1 MLFKLVQTV
10 HSVVSDS
17 LQPQDYIVHGILHA
31 TILEWVAFPFSREWL
46 FPTHG
51 SNPGLPHCQRI
62 LYKLRYQG
70 SPKWKWKSLSR
81 VRFFTALVDC
91 TVHGILQAR
100 ILACVVFPFSS
111 GSFQPG
117 IRPGSPSLQMESL
130 KHWAIRE
137 ALYIITIMLL
147 FSGFPCSTSYTI
159 PSTINPLTYYL
170 FNSLII

>member
-10 HSVVSDS
+10 HSVVSNS
-17 LQPQDYIVHGILHA
+17 LQPQGCIVHGILHA

-70 SPKWKWKSLSR
+70 SPKWKWKSLSH
-81 VRFFTALVDC
+81 VRFFAAVVDC

-100 ILACVVFPFSS
+100 ILECVVFPFSS
-111 GSFQPG
+111 GSFQPRNQTGVSFTADG
-117 IRPGSPSLQMESL
+117 IFKKLSYQGSPIYYY
-130 KHWAIRE
+130 HNAVVFW
-137 ALYIITIMLL
+137 
-147 FSGFPCSTSYTI
+147 I
-159 PSTINPLTYYL
+159 PL
-170 FNSLII
+170 